1 MYSLPNI
8 GTVTTPRKIRRKS
21 YAAHMEEMIN
31 LCIILVGKMKVKEK
45 LERFRCG
52 WEDNTKICVK

>member
-1 MYSLPNI
+1 
-8 GTVTTPRKIRRKS
+8 VTTPRKIRRKS